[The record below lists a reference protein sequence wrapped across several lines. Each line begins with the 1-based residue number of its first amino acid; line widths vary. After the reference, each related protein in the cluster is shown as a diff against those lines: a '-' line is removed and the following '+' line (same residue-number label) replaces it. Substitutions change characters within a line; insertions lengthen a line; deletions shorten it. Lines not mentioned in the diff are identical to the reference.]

1 VRYPRLLSRANPT
14 WANPTWLV
22 VVGFVLLCVL
32 ISVWRGVRTA
42 PVPASPPKALPV
54 IATVV
59 RPARVPMTL
68 EAIGSLRAVREVMLA
83 PEVAGRVVAIHF
95 EAGTHVAAGQPLV
108 DLYQAPEEA
117 DRAAA
122 LAQAHFASIQLDR
135 SRKLAPSSVEPRQTL
150 EQHEAELEQAQAA
163 VRQLDAR
170 IEQHHI
176 RAPFAGQLGIRRI
189 NPGQY
194 LNAGDAIA
202 TLTDLDQL
210 YVEFNLPQQDLPN
223 VRVGAA
229 VQVRTDAW
237 PGRSFEARVNALEP
251 KVEEQTRNVTVQA
264 LLPNPQHALHPGMYV
279 TAVLDLPPQD
289 GALVIPQT
297 AIQTSAIGDTV
308 VVVRGTDPSSTGQAE
323 SVPVTTGRRV
333 GDGVVISQGLKAG
346 DVVITQGQ
354 LRLQPGAPVKV
365 DQLVPN
371 KGS

>member
-1 VRYPRLLSRANPT
+1 MRYPRLLSRTNPT
-14 WANPTWLV
+14 WAV

-32 ISVWRGVRTA
+32 ISFWRGVRTA
-42 PVPASPPKALPV
+42 PVPALPPRPLPV

-59 RPARVPMTL
+59 RPARVPMSIQ
-68 EAIGSLRAVREVMLA
+68 AIGSLRAVREVMLA

-95 EAGTHVAAGQPLV
+95 EAGTRVSAGQPLV

-135 SRKLAPSSVEPRQTL
+135 SRKLASSAVEPRQTL
-150 EQHEAELEQAQAA
+150 EQHEAELEQAEAA

-170 IEQHHI
+170 IAQHHI

-202 TLTDLDQL
+202 TLTDLDEL

-229 VQVRTDAW
+229 VQVKSDAW
-237 PGRSFEARVNALEP
+237 PGRSVEARVNALEP

-264 LLPNPQHALHPGMYV
+264 LLPNPQHALRPGMYV
-279 TAVLDLPPQD
+279 TAVLDLPPQE
-289 GALVIPQT
+289 GALVIPAT

-308 VVVRGTDPSSTGQAE
+308 VVVRGADPSSTGQAE
-323 SVPVTTGRRV
+323 SIPVTTGRRV
-333 GDGVVISQGLKAG
+333 GDGVVIAEGLKAG

-354 LRLQPGAPVKV
+354 IRLQPGAPVKV
-365 DQLVPN
+365 DKLVPDR
-371 KGS
+371 GS